1 VNPRIGARDHLQGCS
16 WASMAFLR
24 HGLRLWHT
32 RVPHRGGGQALQ
44 NGLGKITDEF
54 TRDLA
59 PLRFGPPVTHV
70 YNPLTYARAP
80 WDAYCQRYGQ
90 GRRQDLVRDWL
101 GIDAAI
107 GQPEVAHPKRPILG
121 FACPRSEVSGQ
132 RFWGWARERF
142 ATPERFFQQFFVT
155 NYCPLCFMEQ
165 SGANRTPDK
174 LAAAERQALFAVC
187 DRALLRTA
195 QLMQPEIAIGIGH
208 FAEQRL
214 KVALA
219 DMPQVRIARA
229 PHPSPA
235 SPQANA
241 GWAKLMDAALRD
253 AGIALP

>member
-1 VNPRIGARDHLQGCS
+1 MTDE
-16 WASMAFLR
+16 
-24 HGLRLWHT
+24 
-32 RVPHRGGGQALQ
+32 
-44 NGLGKITDEF
+44 LGKMTDDL

-59 PLRFGPPVTHV
+59 SLHFAEPVTHV
-70 YNPLTYARAP
+70 YNPLTYARAA

-90 GRRQDLVRDWL
+90 GPRRVLLMGMNPGPYGMAQVGVPFGEVSLVRDWL
-101 GIDAAI
+101 GIEAPI
-107 GQPEVAHPKRPILG
+107 GQPASVHPKRPIQG

-132 RFWGWARERF
+132 RFWGWARDRF
-142 ATPERFFQQFFVT
+142 GTPERFFQQFFVT
-155 NYCPLCFMEQ
+155 NYCPLCFMER

-174 LAAAERQALFAVC
+174 LPAAERQALFAVC

-195 QLMQPEIAIGIGH
+195 RLMQPEIAIGVGH

-219 DMPQVRIARA
+219 GMPAVRIARV

-241 GWAKLMDAALRD
+241 GWAKLMDAALQD
-253 AGIALP
+253 AGVSLRLDD